1 MNEPISKKHLSAVI
15 SFEDSTEK
23 LSSCLQ
29 ALVNWV
35 PKIIVVLP
43 DGEDIA
49 KQIIDEFRVSVCVN
63 RASTTQTRWE
73 QGLSQISSH
82 WVLLMRSNEIITG
95 KLRKEI
101 TDKVKSQESHFVRYP
116 LSPTIVFLKKQL
128 KYLQRFSKNFLF
140 FSWFCTLSCL
150 YQIQWMLPGSA
161 VWSLL
166 CIIYI
171 PGRKGY
177 RRSKEIGFPG

>member
-1 MNEPISKKHLSAVI
+1 MTYLSAVI

-35 PKIIVVLP
+35 PKIMVVLP
-43 DGEDIA
+43 DGEGTA
-49 KQIIDEFRVSVCVN
+49 KQIIDEFKASVCVN

-73 QGLSQISSH
+73 QGLSQMNSG

-101 TDKVKSQESHFVRYP
+101 TAKVKSQENHFVRYLLLP
-116 LSPTIVFLKKQL
+116 RINIINIKLRLREL
-128 KYLQRFSKNFLF
+128 LQE
-140 FSWFCTLSCL
+140 
-150 YQIQWMLPGSA
+150 Q
-161 VWSLL
+161 SL
-166 CIIYI
+166 
-171 PGRKGY
+171 
-177 RRSKEIGFPG
+177 